1 MFCLEMAGRA
11 RFTKVSRGK
20 MYHKS
25 VSCILVYNWI
35 NNRLLSF
42 TTKGYCSET
51 ILRIYLNFGGLRE
64 SGAMQESR
72 HFRKH

>member
-1 MFCLEMAGRA
+1 
-11 RFTKVSRGK
+11 

-42 TTKGYCSET
+42 ITKGYCSET

-64 SGAMQESR
+64 SGARRARISGSIRQYR
-72 HFRKH
+72 LDNITLGRGYK